1 MGLET
6 GTYISDL
13 DVANP
18 VGATD
23 KRHQGDNH
31 IRLVKSVLK
40 TTFPNATK
48 PFRFPTSATKTGN
61 YTVLSSDDSAV
72 FYCDTSGGAFNMTL
86 PSLASGDA
94 GYEVSVVK
102 STTDANAVTVVGT
115 INGESNMTLN
125 NRFEVL
131 NLFWT
136 GTVWLGEVIPNGLR
150 VTVITGDL
158 TVTEDHLDG
167 AILSTPSGANK
178 TITLPAVANY
188 RGRTLTIHHTGN
200 TYSTIIDG
208 NASETVNGSATMTL
222 AGTNA
227 FVMLMAMAT
236 GWVAIAT
243 AATPAT
249 AVEMFT
255 GTDTTK
261 PIVSSVLAT
270 LWKKDS
276 NIASAGTLTIPD
288 TGSYFHVTGTT
299 TITDI
304 DFTTD
309 TAGREV
315 TLVFDGALTL
325 THNATTLILP
335 GGASITTA
343 AGDVAVLRSEGS
355 DAVKCTSYTKASGT
369 AVVAA
374 GGAVTTTVRGL
385 INGGTNITYG
395 YSSTTAPTT
404 GSSSEPDTATA
415 TSFAAS
421 KIGALIEIQYSCNLY
436 FSNNAGSPRTFEDAT
451 IGLQKNSDAT
461 MVDWRMSEE
470 FNSASIPSGGKT
482 DGKHVTVTFL
492 VTSVD
497 TSAHTYTARHFGDVA
512 TNGRA
517 NFQDRRMVIREIA

>member
-13 DVANP
+13 DSANP

-86 PSLASGDA
+86 PALISGDA

-102 STTDANAVTVVGT
+102 STTDTNAVTVVGT

-136 GTVWLGEVIPNGLR
+136 GTVWLGAVVPNGLR

-243 AATPAT
+243 AVTPAT

-261 PIVSSVLAT
+261 PIVSSVLAA
-270 LWKKDS
+270 LWKQDTS
-276 NIASAGTLTIPD
+276 IASAGTLTIPD

-315 TLVFDGALTL
+315 KLVFDGALTL

-343 AGDVAVLRSEGS
+343 AGDVAVIRSEGS
-355 DAVKCTSYTKASGT
+355 DVVRCLDYTKASGT
-369 AVVAA
+369 AITPSYDWDYLGQYNGSAVASPGFVLAIPA
-374 GGAVTTTVRGL
+374 GYDEIIILAGVYG
-385 INGGTNITYG
+385 NGTNSFVVRLSEDSGASWGSDRQVTIGMPAATNSCFIAVYVNNLNHTSTNKSVVPVSAGSGNNNAYG
-395 YSSTTAPTT
+395 TPTT
-404 GSSSEPDTATA
+404 ETVKTG
-415 TSFAAS
+415 
-421 KIGALIEIQYSCNLY
+421 IINYV
-436 FSNNAGSPRTFEDAT
+436 
-451 IGLQKNSDAT
+451 GL
-461 MVDWRMSEE
+461 RMS
-470 FNSASIPSGGKT
+470 FGNTTSGSMMVFGKK
-482 DGKHVTVTFL
+482 G
-492 VTSVD
+492 
-497 TSAHTYTARHFGDVA
+497 
-512 TNGRA
+512 
-517 NFQDRRMVIREIA
+517 

>member
-13 DVANP
+13 DSANP

-86 PSLASGDA
+86 PALTSGDA
-94 GYEVSVVK
+94 GYEISVVK
-102 STTDANAVTVVGT
+102 STTDTNAVTVVGT

-136 GTVWLGEVIPNGLR
+136 GTVWLGEVTQNGLR

-200 TYSTIIDG
+200 TYSTVIDG

-276 NIASAGTLTIPD
+276 DIASAGTLTIPD

-335 GGASITTA
+335 SGTDITTV
-343 AGDVAVLRSEGS
+343 AGDCATFKSEGS
-355 DAVKCTSYTKASGT
+355 DAVKCINYTRSNGLGVNSNALTILYINGLTSASGVFPAITGLSTAYRAWLVEIVVTNTGFTDPNYTVAVSTDGVTYSTDYTIDT
-369 AVVAA
+369 AVSAQA
-374 GGAVTTTVRGL
+374 GMSFISMIINSVNRSGNKALSGGYTHLQDVEATPASGAGSVSGTITDVTGVLTALKFKEDSGGGTERGL
-385 INGGTNITYG
+385 FRVYG
-395 YSSTTAPTT
+395 
-404 GSSSEPDTATA
+404 
-415 TSFAAS
+415 
-421 KIGALIEIQYSCNLY
+421 
-436 FSNNAGSPRTFEDAT
+436 
-451 IGLQKNSDAT
+451 
-461 MVDWRMSEE
+461 
-470 FNSASIPSGGKT
+470 
-482 DGKHVTVTFL
+482 
-492 VTSVD
+492 
-497 TSAHTYTARHFGDVA
+497 
-512 TNGRA
+512 
-517 NFQDRRMVIREIA
+517 IA